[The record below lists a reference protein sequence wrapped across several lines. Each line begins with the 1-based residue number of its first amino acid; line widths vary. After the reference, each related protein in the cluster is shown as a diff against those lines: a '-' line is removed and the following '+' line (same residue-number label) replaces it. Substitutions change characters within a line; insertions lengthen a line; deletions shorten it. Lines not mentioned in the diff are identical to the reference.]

1 MSLSVDTNA
10 VLKANKAKKRRQFMK
25 ALFSRKIVLVSAV
38 IVVLIVL
45 VSVVAY

>member
-25 ALFSRKIVLVSAV
+25 ALFSRKIVREETYFPAGSGR
-38 IVVLIVL
+38 
-45 VSVVAY
+45 